1 MLLVLETDY
10 TLEGILQRG
19 IEHSILCRDLAGYFA
34 HVWSV
39 HPFATLVTS
48 AAWSPEFGTPVEHRL
63 APRHTFIEG
72 KVGRFRALK
81 HLFPLNFLLS
91 QAGLFLRLRKLIRR
105 ERISVIRAASPLY
118 TGLFGLALARS
129 AGIPLVVRVGGN
141 HDKIFET
148 TGRPLEPRL
157 MRSRKIEKIVEGFV
171 FRRADLV
178 AGANQD
184 NLNFALANGARPER
198 STLFRYGNLVDARHF
213 SEPKR
218 RGDGTK
224 VLEELGVEP
233 GKFLLYVGRLEPIK
247 QPDHVLEV
255 LAKLRG
261 EGFDVKAI
269 LAGEGRMRDQ
279 LEARARQL
287 GVADWLILPGNL
299 SQSALA
305 HLYPAAAAVISP
317 HTGRA
322 LSEAALGAA
331 PIVAYD
337 VDWQGEIVET
347 GVTGILVPRGDVGGL
362 AQGAVALVADPVRA
376 KTLGRNIRERAL
388 GLLDQEALDQHEREQ
403 YSRLLDER
411 R

>member
-1 MLLVLETDY
+1 MKPVPDRKLLVLETDY
-10 TLEGILQRG
+10 SLEGIRQRE
-19 IEHSILCRDLAGYFA
+19 IEHSILCRDLGGYFA

-48 AAWSPEFGTPVEHRL
+48 SVWTPRFGVPVEHRL

-72 KVGRFRALK
+72 KVGRFAVLK
-81 HLFPLNFLLS
+81 YLYPLNFVLS

-105 ERISVIRAASPLY
+105 ERISVVRAASPLY
-118 TGLFGLALARS
+118 TGLFGLALA
-129 AGIPLVVRVGGN
+129 
-141 HDKIFET
+141 
-148 TGRPLEPRL
+148 
-157 MRSRKIEKIVEGFV
+157 
-171 FRRADLV
+171 
-178 AGANQD
+178 
-184 NLNFALANGARPER
+184 NGARPDR
-198 STLFRYGNLVDARHF
+198 STVFRYGNLVDARHF
-213 SEPKR
+213 TDPAS
-218 RGDGTK
+218 RGDGAK

-261 EGFDVKAI
+261 EGVEVKVI
-269 LAGEGRMRDQ
+269 LAGEGRMRDA
-279 LEARARQL
+279 LAARARGL
-287 GVADWLILPGNL
+287 GIADALIVPGNL

-305 HLYPAAAAVISP
+305 HLYPAAAAVVSP

-347 GVTGILVPRGDVGGL
+347 GATGVLVPHGDVDGL
-362 AQGAVALVADPVRA
+362 AKGAATLLADPDHA
-376 KTLGRNIRERAL
+376 KQLGRNIRERAL
-388 GLLDQEALDQHEREQ
+388 AMLDQDALNQHEREQ
-403 YSRLLDER
+403 YSLLFQRFGSPAKPLEHAAI
-411 R
+411 